1 MLTFRGQWRAGV
13 YYHAGDV
20 AARGPWSYEVL
31 PGASHIA
38 GTQSEPGSGSEWA
51 RYWRQSEGVVVPS
64 QQQRTEPA
72 QALTV
77 VQFPTPPAAAPV
89 VVQTPPVMPA
99 PLPGAASSSGAPQH
113 AQAPAASEIMDDS
126 SEGAMS
132 VAFALDAIRQ
142 RLTGLVRRE
151 DLAAALQ
158 KLSQRLDRLEQG
170 TQLVDAPE
178 PIDPV
183 LTEAWRRKCELL
195 QAPTIAAARA
205 QIDGM
210 TRDMLRLLRKRD
222 KGGAFTPLEASRIA
236 ILDVLDQHLA
246 DIDARAAELAL
257 TTPPDITA
265 DRHWP
270 TLGAMA

>member
-51 RYWRQSEGVVVPS
+51 RYWRQSEGVVVTPPPA
-64 QQQRTEPA
+64 RAEPA
-72 QALTV
+72 QPPTV
-77 VQFPTPPAAAPV
+77 LNFPA
-89 VVQTPPVMPA
+89 
-99 PLPGAASSSGAPQH
+99 LPGASEARQLL
-113 AQAPAASEIMDDS
+113 APAVSPPPSNVPARVPSASEIVDDS
-126 SEGAMS
+126 QDGAMS

-142 RLTGLVRRE
+142 RLTHAVRRE
-151 DLAAALQ
+151 DLASALTAIA
-158 KLSQRLDRLEQG
+158 QRLDRLEQG
-170 TQLVDAPE
+170 GHALEAPE

-183 LTEAWRRKCELL
+183 LAEAWRRKCELL

-222 KGGAFTPLEASRIA
+222 RGGAFTPLEASRIA

-246 DIDARAAELAL
+246 DIDARAAELANA
-257 TTPPDITA
+257 TPPDITA

-270 TLGAMA
+270 KLGATA